1 MNAMKKSQIT
11 INVELDENHIPE
23 KINWNA
29 PDGGIENQETKAA
42 FISVWDDR
50 TKEVLRLD
58 LWTKDMTVD
67 EMKLFFHQIFISMSD
82 SYKRATNEDETATS
96 IIEFAENFAHKS
108 GIKGNK

>member
-1 MNAMKKSQIT
+1 MKKSQIT
-11 INVELDENHIPE
+11 INVELDENHVPE

-42 FISVWDDR
+42 FISVWDDKTR
-50 TKEVLRLD
+50 EVLRLD

-96 IIEFAENFAHKS
+96 IIEFAENFAHQS
-108 GIKGNK
+108 GIKKGMN